1 MATTKQWMRFFLDA
15 GIPPDSAAHYAV
27 TFEQN
32 RMGLDMVGDL
42 DKEYLRDLKITALGD
57 IISILRAAKKHQD
70 KTEREAAVAKR
81 QQVSQLML
89 LMLFLIFGVDL
100 TFRLNS
106 LLSICLPCSICHTP
120 HRSWTLATTLLYR
133 RFLKVSPPDRQAR
146 WSTRRT

>member
-70 KTEREAAVAKR
+70 RTEREAAVAKR
-81 QQVSQLML
+81 EQVDFKNKTSTERDV
-89 LMLFLIFGVDL
+89 LIFIINLDHLLPMFSTDL
-100 TFRLNS
+100 VFTG
-106 LLSICLPCSICHTP
+106 
-120 HRSWTLATTLLYR
+120 AEY
-133 RFLKVSPPDRQAR
+133 
-146 WSTRRT
+146 

>member
-70 KTEREAAVAKR
+70 RTEREAAVAKR
-81 QQVSQLML
+81 EQ
-89 LMLFLIFGVDL
+89 VDL
-100 TFRLNS
+100 QGGFFNWSALKMTKCQITCKS
-106 LLSICLPCSICHTP
+106 LQNIAKGTTDPRVEFYLP
-120 HRSWTLATTLLYR
+120 
-133 RFLKVSPPDRQAR
+133 K
-146 WSTRRT
+146 

>member
-42 DKEYLRDLKITALGD
+42 DKDYLRDLKITALGD

-81 QQVSQLML
+81 KQELDSR
-89 LMLFLIFGVDL
+89 DD
-100 TFRLNS
+100 S
-106 LLSICLPCSICHTP
+106 PLPSVYKNVA
-120 HRSWTLATTLLYR
+120 RSP
-133 RFLKVSPPDRQAR
+133 SPVYKEDI
-146 WSTRRT
+146 

>member
-70 KTEREAAVAKR
+70 RTEREAAVAKR
-81 QQVSQLML
+81 EQVDSINVSSTDCDVM
-89 LMLFLIFGVDL
+89 IFVIKLD
-100 TFRLNS
+100 R
-106 LLSICLPCSICHTP
+106 LLSMFSIDFVVTG
-120 HRSWTLATTLLYR
+120 AEY
-133 RFLKVSPPDRQAR
+133 
-146 WSTRRT
+146 

>member
-15 GIPPDSAAHYAV
+15 GIPPDLAAHYAV

-70 KTEREAAVAKR
+70 RTEREAAVAKR
-81 QQVSQLML
+81 EQVVLHGKGRIMVMS
-89 LMLFLIFGVDL
+89 
-100 TFRLNS
+100 
-106 LLSICLPCSICHTP
+106 
-120 HRSWTLATTLLYR
+120 
-133 RFLKVSPPDRQAR
+133 
-146 WSTRRT
+146 

>member
-70 KTEREAAVAKR
+70 RTEREAAVAKR
-81 QQVSQLML
+81 EQVDSKNKTSTECDV
-89 LMLFLIFGVDL
+89 LIFIIYLDHLLPKFSTDL
-100 TFRLNS
+100 VITG
-106 LLSICLPCSICHTP
+106 
-120 HRSWTLATTLLYR
+120 AEY
-133 RFLKVSPPDRQAR
+133 
-146 WSTRRT
+146 

>member
-89 LMLFLIFGVDL
+89 LMLLLLFGVDI
-100 TFRLNS
+100 
-106 LLSICLPCSICHTP
+106 LSQLFIEHLCALFFMSHTL
-120 HRSWTLATTLLYR
+120 HRSWTLATTLHYR
-133 RFLKVSPPDRQAR
+133 LFLKVSPPDRQAR

>member
-70 KTEREAAVAKR
+70 RTEREAAVAKR
-81 QQVSQLML
+81 EQVDFHGKGRILVIDVLIRGIILYHQLPH
-89 LMLFLIFGVDL
+89 FLTDFHVAG
-100 TFRLNS
+100 
-106 LLSICLPCSICHTP
+106 
-120 HRSWTLATTLLYR
+120 A
-133 RFLKVSPPDRQAR
+133 
-146 WSTRRT
+146 

>member
-70 KTEREAAVAKR
+70 RTEREAAVAKR
-81 QQVSQLML
+81 EQVVNMERVESRLCSNLWQFFETPASTFFT
-89 LMLFLIFGVDL
+89 LF
-100 TFRLNS
+100 
-106 LLSICLPCSICHTP
+106 
-120 HRSWTLATTLLYR
+120 
-133 RFLKVSPPDRQAR
+133 
-146 WSTRRT
+146 

>member
-70 KTEREAAVAKR
+70 RTEREAAVAKR
-81 QQVSQLML
+81 EKVVISLML
-89 LMLFLIFGVDL
+89 MLCYSPLDFH
-100 TFRLNS
+100 S
-106 LLSICLPCSICHTP
+106 PSPPLSISCLHYSI
-120 HRSWTLATTLLYR
+120 
-133 RFLKVSPPDRQAR
+133 
-146 WSTRRT
+146 

>member
-70 KTEREAAVAKR
+70 RTEREAAVAKR
-81 QQVSQLML
+81 EQVVNMERVESRLCSNLWQ
-89 LMLFLIFGVDL
+89 FFETPAS
-100 TFRLNS
+100 TFF
-106 LLSICLPCSICHTP
+106 I
-120 HRSWTLATTLLYR
+120 
-133 RFLKVSPPDRQAR
+133 
-146 WSTRRT
+146 

>member
-70 KTEREAAVAKR
+70 RTEREAAVAKR
-81 QQVSQLML
+81 EQVDSKNETFTECDL
-89 LMLFLIFGVDL
+89 LIFIINLDHLLPMFSTDL
-100 TFRLNS
+100 VVTG
-106 LLSICLPCSICHTP
+106 
-120 HRSWTLATTLLYR
+120 AEY
-133 RFLKVSPPDRQAR
+133 QAR
-146 WSTRRT
+146 RLSSHKKGEKKPISTFKAD

>member
-70 KTEREAAVAKR
+70 RTEREAAVAKR
-81 QQVSQLML
+81 EQVVNMERVESRLCSNPWQFFETPASTFFI
-89 LMLFLIFGVDL
+89 LF
-100 TFRLNS
+100 
-106 LLSICLPCSICHTP
+106 
-120 HRSWTLATTLLYR
+120 
-133 RFLKVSPPDRQAR
+133 
-146 WSTRRT
+146 

>member
-81 QQVSQLML
+81 EQVDSINVSSTDV
-89 LMLFLIFGVDL
+89 LIFVINFDH
-100 TFRLNS
+100 
-106 LLSICLPCSICHTP
+106 LLPMFSTDFD
-120 HRSWTLATTLLYR
+120 ATGAEY
-133 RFLKVSPPDRQAR
+133 
-146 WSTRRT
+146 

>member
-42 DKEYLRDLKITALGD
+42 DKDYLRDLKITALGD
-57 IISILRAAKKHQD
+57 IIIILRAAKKHQD

-81 QQVSQLML
+81 KQVVQ
-89 LMLFLIFGVDL
+89 
-100 TFRLNS
+100 RS
-106 LLSICLPCSICHTP
+106 LDFVILCS
-120 HRSWTLATTLLYR
+120 
-133 RFLKVSPPDRQAR
+133 F
-146 WSTRRT
+146 

>member
-70 KTEREAAVAKR
+70 RTEREAAVAKR
-81 QQVSQLML
+81 EKVGISLML
-89 LMLFLIFGVDL
+89 TLQSPRFSQFITSIEHLLSVLSHLFLYSDL
-100 TFRLNS
+100 A
-106 LLSICLPCSICHTP
+106 P
-120 HRSWTLATTLLYR
+120 
-133 RFLKVSPPDRQAR
+133 
-146 WSTRRT
+146 